1 MASNPAAALAVRD
14 KVQKFLEAAC
24 AGNLD
29 LFKKLARQ
37 LDVGDKGLARTV
49 ADVKD
54 ANKRTA
60 LHFAAREGKTS
71 ICKYL
76 IEELGLDVDIRD
88 EDSETPLIHASR
100 QEHIVTAKYLLE
112 RGAEPAASSELG
124 ATSLHH
130 SAGTGNVELL
140 NLLLAKGVDV
150 DSHCESGTPLIW
162 AAGHGQDK
170 AVKVLLE
177 HHANPNAHTD
187 DDITPL
193 LSSVAAGS
201 LPCLKLLIES
211 GADVNVSA
219 GGTTPLHVAADIGS
233 TDLINSL
240 LKAGADANAEDEN
253 FGKARIRM
261 RKHKK
266 SILARVCPYS
276 WKYPVSSVAFMERIV
291 VGNNIVKELKVGTFQ
306 KYYSNRY
313 LNADDGH
320 VVNFSTERTEDGL
333 KPIQTAALRS
343 NRKAVMILL
352 PLTFPIQ
359 KIKDWSVDAVIDF
372 MQSEFKQQE
381 EKTEADARKEN
392 PLHLVDPVKV
402 TPEAKEKSLE
412 AKSRGNES
420 FKGGDYLGAIDA
432 YTQRFEEAANAFYEG
447 VLLDPENQELVSAF
461 RYCSCQI
468 SLSPLGFSYWGRE
481 RAIKPG

>member
-240 LKAGADANAEDEN
+240 LKAGADANAEDE
-253 FGKARIRM
+253 
-261 RKHKK
+261 
-266 SILARVCPYS
+266 
-276 WKYPVSSVAFMERIV
+276 
-291 VGNNIVKELKVGTFQ
+291 
-306 KYYSNRY
+306 
-313 LNADDGH
+313 
-320 VVNFSTERTEDGL
+320 DGL

-359 KIKDWSVDAVIDF
+359 KSKIG
-372 MQSEFKQQE
+372 
-381 EKTEADARKEN
+381 
-392 PLHLVDPVKV
+392 V

-432 YTQRFEEAANAFYEG
+432 YTQAIDLDPTEATLLSNRSVCWIRLGQADRALSDAKACRIIRPDWPKACYREGVALRLLQRFEEAANAFYEG

-461 RYCSCQI
+461 REAVEEGKKFHSTSQQ
-468 SLSPLGFSYWGRE
+468 
-481 RAIKPG
+481 K